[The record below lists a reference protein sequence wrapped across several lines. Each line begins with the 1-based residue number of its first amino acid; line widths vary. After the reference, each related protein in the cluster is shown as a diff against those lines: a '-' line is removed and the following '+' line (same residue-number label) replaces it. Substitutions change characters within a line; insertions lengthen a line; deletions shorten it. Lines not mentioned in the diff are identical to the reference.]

1 MLLLNLQSCQKIL
14 FRELKVLL
22 FYMLTG
28 GGAAKDVTYTDVE
41 EAVLEML
48 SPTAYVGL
56 PIPESESA
64 PLSK

>member
-1 MLLLNLQSCQKIL
+1 ML
-14 FRELKVLL
+14 FRDFKVLL

-28 GGAAKDVTYTDVE
+28 GRAAKDIKYMEVK
-41 EAVLEML
+41 EAVLEMI

-56 PIPESESA
+56 AIPESESA